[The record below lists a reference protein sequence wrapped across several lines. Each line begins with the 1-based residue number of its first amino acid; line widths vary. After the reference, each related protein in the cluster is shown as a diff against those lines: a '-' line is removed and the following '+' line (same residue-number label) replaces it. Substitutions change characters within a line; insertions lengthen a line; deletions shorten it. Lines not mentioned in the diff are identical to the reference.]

1 MYDFFSMKFTQRDI
15 RNIFDKVKRQAIKAC
30 GKARYDRAIRYVECA
45 TMIAYQTNEIY
56 ADDDLE
62 ELIGSLSRGLIVQS
76 TGTPR
81 PMPGKIVFYDSSGI
95 DNVALTQQYLTAFAT
110 WNIELLY
117 ILNNPYSNARRAAYI
132 NDALRKNDKATVFCV
147 PSHLTRSEAVRAIHR
162 EIIAFVPEKI
172 LLHLAP
178 SDVVPLIVCN
188 ALSQCERYL
197 INITDHAFWLGRD
210 SVDYFLEF
218 RNFGI
223 TISTEKRK
231 IDPKRLLLQ
240 YYYPIISCQ
249 PFRGLPPVPDDRAVR
264 IFSGGALYK
273 IYGENERHFGLLRLL
288 LNHYPEV
295 VIYIAGSGNEAPIRR
310 FIHRNGYENRLHL
323 IGQRDD
329 IVHVFRNIDIYLS
342 TYPIG
347 GGLMTQL
354 AAYCS
359 VPVLAFADKNI
370 SCKYIDELL
379 PYGPQGDRPIVRGN
393 IEEFCCYAERLIGDK
408 TFRKAEGEALHSRLL
423 PPEAFSR
430 SLHTHLFG
438 QSKQPASFVHVPID
452 YEAITAIY
460 MEVENRYMHN
470 CVYELVSVFQG
481 KMLWLFPKATASLI
495 RIVLKKETLL
505 RIVSR
510 IKKGYGLFRRN

>member
-231 IDPKRLLLQ
+231 KI
-240 YYYPIISCQ
+240 
-249 PFRGLPPVPDDRAVR
+249 GRA
-264 IFSGGALYK
+264 
-273 IYGENERHFGLLRLL
+273 
-288 LNHYPEV
+288 
-295 VIYIAGSGNEAPIRR
+295 
-310 FIHRNGYENRLHL
+310 
-323 IGQRDD
+323 
-329 IVHVFRNIDIYLS
+329 HV
-342 TYPIG
+342 
-347 GGLMTQL
+347 
-354 AAYCS
+354 
-359 VPVLAFADKNI
+359 
-370 SCKYIDELL
+370 
-379 PYGPQGDRPIVRGN
+379 
-393 IEEFCCYAERLIGDK
+393 
-408 TFRKAEGEALHSRLL
+408 
-423 PPEAFSR
+423 
-430 SLHTHLFG
+430 
-438 QSKQPASFVHVPID
+438 
-452 YEAITAIY
+452 
-460 MEVENRYMHN
+460 
-470 CVYELVSVFQG
+470 
-481 KMLWLFPKATASLI
+481 
-495 RIVLKKETLL
+495 
-505 RIVSR
+505 
-510 IKKGYGLFRRN
+510 